1 MMSNNNNQ
9 PPPWSEAPP
18 WAKWQAQDKDGAWF
32 AYSEKP
38 EQLLSDTIR
47 IDNYGYWGNG
57 GRSQLLKWNTPN
69 PNWRDTLQ
77 KRPENE

>member
-1 MMSNNNNQ
+1 MSNNNNT

-18 WAKWQAQDKDGAWF
+18 WAEWLSQDKDGSWF
-32 AYSEKP
+32 FYESKP
-38 EQLLSDTIR
+38 YASDIDIEWRFDGESKCLLMSWRD
-47 IDNYGYWGNG
+47 
-57 GRSQLLKWNTPN
+57 SN

>member
-1 MMSNNNNQ
+1 MDKPNTA

-18 WAKWQAQDKDGAWF
+18 WAMYMAQDEDGEWWW
-32 AYSEKP
+32 YEKEP
-38 EQLLSDTIR
+38 RPFDEGTWLEGSIHGLV
-47 IDNYGYWGNG
+47 
-57 GRSQLLKWNTPN
+57 LKAETGSNN

>member
-1 MMSNNNNQ
+1 MSNNNNT

-18 WAKWQAQDKDGAWF
+18 WAMWRAQDYNGDWYAFDMEPEKNEDAWWWWTHNNLY
-32 AYSEKP
+32 A
-38 EQLLSDTIR
+38 LLLETHIV
-47 IDNYGYWGNG
+47 
-57 GRSQLLKWNTPN
+57 N

>member
-1 MMSNNNNQ
+1 MSNNNNT

-18 WAKWQAQDKDGAWF
+18 WAKYIAQDETGEWWWYEKEPVPRKDGWD
-32 AYSEKP
+32 
-38 EQLLSDTIR
+38 DTTTQSM
-47 IDNYGYWGNG
+47 
-57 GRSQLLKWNTPN
+57 SQSYKC

>member
-1 MMSNNNNQ
+1 MDKQNNT

-18 WAKWQAQDKDGAWF
+18 WAMWMAQTKRGVWWWEESKPVPCHDFYKCLDSVGHIDFTKRRIF
-32 AYSEKP
+32 AK
-38 EQLLSDTIR
+38 Q
-47 IDNYGYWGNG
+47 GN
-57 GRSQLLKWNTPN
+57 PN

>member
-1 MMSNNNNQ
+1 MSNNNNT

-18 WAKWQAQDKDGAWF
+18 WAMWRAQDEDGEWWWF
-32 AYSEKP
+32 RLKP
-38 EQLLSDTIR
+38 KQNRLGFWVTLPGSKFEQAKIC
-47 IDNYGYWGNG
+47 GH
-57 GRSQLLKWNTPN
+57 N